1 MVRLFLSILQLLLV
15 IFMIKSPEQAVNN
28 KNVLRGKASYYGKEF
43 QGRKT
48 ANGERFSNDDYTAAH
63 RTLPFNSFIRVTNL
77 SNNLSI
83 TVRINDRGP
92 YVRSR
97 IIDLT
102 EAAARRIGSYQHGLT
117 TVKIEPL
124 NIIHHNKEIDS
135 LFTCYDVL
143 DCLGNHDELK
153 DFSVSLWSTKDL
165 IHVLYVANELY
176 VNEDIDKVTI
186 VGKGSGENR
195 IYRVVVTGFPTKKAA
210 ETAVDYFERKG
221 FATAKLLKD

>member
-1 MVRLFLSILQLLLV
+1 
-15 IFMIKSPEQAVNN
+15 MIKSPEETVNN

-43 QGRKT
+43 EGRKT

-63 RTLPFNSFIRVTNL
+63 RSLPFNSFIRVTNL

-117 TVKIEPL
+117 TVKIETL
-124 NIIHHNKEIDS
+124 NILHHNKEIDS

-153 DFSVSLWSTKDL
+153 DYSVSLWSTKDL
-165 IHVLYVANELY
+165 LHVLYVANELY

-186 VGKGSGENR
+186 VGKGNGENR
-195 IYRVVVTGFPTKKAA
+195 TYKIVVTGFPTKKAA
-210 ETAVDYFERKG
+210 EEAVDLYERKG
-221 FATAKLLKD
+221 FETVKLFKEK